1 MPQLWQMLEHLY
13 WLPPVTWES
22 RCQQLC
28 SNLLQTDTELWVWSP
43 ALCSLRVLRTRCLEG
58 IETNL
63 TKTQKRYLGG
73 GRKRKEK
80 NSFLETGGACSSLNS
95 AAGCH
100 LAPSICRR
108 DSLGELPSALAA
120 LSGGRH
126 RPPKNTLFSG
136 VVSDILFL
144 YDDCHSSRGLV
155 SQLRQLIPKLGVTGA
170 ELLGVK
176 MHKGALFWEWGQCLK
191 PGQQVRGNRSERFPL
206 GECGVKPVASLP
218 QHTAVAQL

>member
-1 MPQLWQMLEHLY
+1 M
-13 WLPPVTWES
+13 
-22 RCQQLC
+22 
-28 SNLLQTDTELWVWSP
+28 
-43 ALCSLRVLRTRCLEG
+43 
-58 IETNL
+58 
-63 TKTQKRYLGG
+63 
-73 GRKRKEK
+73 
-80 NSFLETGGACSSLNS
+80 
-95 AAGCH
+95 
-100 LAPSICRR
+100 APSICRR

-176 MHKGALFWEWGQCLK
+176 MHKGALFWGWGAVSEAGSAGQ
-191 PGQQVRGNRSERFPL
+191 GQQEREIPS
-206 GECGVKPVASLP
+206 G
-218 QHTAVAQL
+218 